1 MVREREPVPGN
12 GVAIIVPAYNEEEH
26 IAAVLAAVTAL
37 PEVEQVIVVSDGSV
51 DRTAEIARYCG
62 ARVIELPVNQGKG
75 AAMRIGSEMAVG
87 ADIVVFLDADL
98 VGLTPSHVRALLDP
112 ALRGETEA
120 TVGVFEG
127 GRVSTDLAQLLAPM
141 LSGQR
146 ALRRH
151 LLADLELEDTG
162 FGVEV
167 ALHRALKRL
176 GVDVREVVLQDLSQV
191 MKEEKL
197 GLAKGLAARMKMY
210 WEILREIPKG

>member
-1 MVREREPVPGN
+1 MVHDLDRDPGTR
-12 GVAIIVPAYNEEEH
+12 VAVVIPAYNEEEH
-26 IAAVLAAVTAL
+26 VGAVLTAVTAL
-37 PEVEQVIVVSDGSV
+37 PEVEQVIVVSDGSI
-51 DRTAEIARYCG
+51 DRTAEIARYYG
-62 ARVIELPVNQGKG
+62 ARVIELPMNQGKG
-75 AAMRIGSEMAVG
+75 AAMRIGAEMAVG

-98 VGLTPSHVRALLDP
+98 VGLTPAHVRALLGP
-112 ALRGETEA
+112 VLRAETQA

>member
-1 MVREREPVPGN
+1 MVRDLDRDRGTR
-12 GVAIIVPAYNEEEH
+12 VAVVIPAYNEEEH
-26 IAAVLAAVTAL
+26 VGAVLSAVTVL
-37 PEVEQVIVVSDGSV
+37 PEVEQVIVVSDGST
-51 DRTAEIARYCG
+51 DHTAEIARYLG

-87 ADIVVFLDADL
+87 ADILVFLDADL

-112 ALRGETEA
+112 VLKRETDA

-146 ALRRH
+146 ALRRY

-176 GVDVREVVLQDLSQV
+176 GVDVHEVVLQDLSQV

>member
-1 MVREREPVPGN
+1 MDEQTGSGADR
-12 GVAIIVPAYNEEEH
+12 VAIVIPAYNEAEH
-26 IAAVLAAVTAL
+26 IGAVLACVADM
-37 PEVEQVIVVSDGSV
+37 PDIEQVIVVSDGST
-51 DRTAEIARYCG
+51 DDTAAIARSYG
-62 ARVIELPVNQGKG
+62 VQVVELPTNQGKG
-75 AAMRIGSEMAVG
+75 AAMRIGSERAVG
-87 ADIVVFLDADL
+87 ADVVVFLDADL
-98 VGLTPSHVRALLDP
+98 VGLTPAHVRALLAP
-112 ALRGETEA
+112 VLNGETEA

-151 LLADLELEDTG
+151 LMADLEIEDAG

-167 ALHRALKRL
+167 ALHRALKRM
-176 GVDVREVVLQDLSQV
+176 GVDVREVVLQDVSQV

>member
-1 MVREREPVPGN
+1 VEERITSQRDR
-12 GVAIIVPAYNEEEH
+12 VAVIIPAYNEQEH
-26 IAAVLAAVTAL
+26 IGAVLACVSTM
-37 PEVEQVIVVSDGSV
+37 PEIEQVIVVSDGST
-51 DRTAEIARYCG
+51 DATAAIAATFG
-62 ARVIELPVNQGKG
+62 VQVIELRTNQGKG
-75 AAMRIGSEMAVG
+75 AAMRIGNERAVG
-87 ADIVVFLDADL
+87 ADVVVFLDADL
-98 VGLTPSHVRALLDP
+98 VGLTPGHVRALLEP
-112 ALRGETEA
+112 VCRGETEA

-127 GRVSTDLAQLLAPM
+127 GRMSTDLAQLLAPM

-151 LLADLELEDTG
+151 LVADLEIEDTG

-167 ALHRALKRL
+167 ALHRALKRM
-176 GVDVREVVLQDLSQV
+176 GVDVREVVLQDVSQV